1 MSATTVGRP
10 SALDRVLELVADP
23 PADPD
28 VSAGYLDLLGPADE
42 PAPTVA
48 QRLMQSTF
56 LPQIYERVWRPAA
69 FNVAKGWPVGPDTAA
84 ENALAREW
92 LGLGRPGDVR
102 RPDATVLDVA
112 CGPGNVSRALARGVG
127 PDGLVAGIDAAAKML
142 ARAVAETDPDPS
154 AAGVGYVRGNAVDLP
169 FRDDVFDAVCCFGA
183 LYLFDDPTAA
193 LDSMA
198 RVLKPGGA
206 LVILTTRR
214 PRPPIM
220 GAAIEGVSQAAGVR
234 MFGHNEVTE
243 ALAARGFNDLKRRS
257 FPLIQIVGGRLP

>member
-1 MSATTVGRP
+1 MSATTVG
-10 SALDRVLELVADP
+10 SQRVLELVRNP
-23 PADPD
+23 PAEPD

-42 PAPTVA
+42 PVPTLA
-48 QRLMQSTF
+48 QRVMQSTF

-69 FNVAKGWPVGPDTAA
+69 FNLAKGWPFGPGTAA

-92 LGLGRPGDVR
+92 LGLGRPGYAG

-112 CGPGNVSRALARGVG
+112 CGPGNVTRALAQGVG
-127 PDGLVAGIDAAAKML
+127 PGGLVVGIDAAEKML
-142 ARAVAETDPDPS
+142 ARAVAEST
-154 AAGVGYVRGNAVDLP
+154 AGVGYVRGNAVDLP

-193 LDSMA
+193 LDGMA

-214 PRPPIM
+214 PRRPVM
-220 GAAIEGVSQAAGVR
+220 GAAIDGVSQAAGVR
-234 MFGHNEVTE
+234 MFGHDEVVD
-243 ALAARGFNDLKRRS
+243 ALTARGFTDLRRRS
-257 FPLIQIVGGRLP
+257 LPLFQIVGGLLP